1 MSRFSH
7 RFALTNLS
15 SGDDGPA
22 SNEPLLDEVGS
33 DAAPSNNT
41 SGQPADL
48 ATLARGGVLNLVGSV
63 FNGAFSFALVI
74 VVTRGLG
81 AGGSGAFFAA
91 IALFM
96 ILSNTAELGADTG
109 LLRTIPRFLVLA
121 RHRDIRRSLLVSF
134 WPILLVSVALSLA
147 TFLLVSQFATTLA
160 GSRYAEEFQ
169 SYVRVLSPFLPI
181 SVLFTVALA
190 ATRGFGTMTPTNLLD
205 RIMKP
210 VLQFLLILAVIWAG
224 LNSAAL
230 AVAWGGA
237 WIVGAVFG
245 AHYVRRLVL
254 HAERTSADPAV
265 ATQSTRA
272 LAGEFWRFS
281 MPRALAGVM
290 QIGIDKLDVLLVAA
304 LASASAAGI
313 YTATTR
319 YLIVGSFAT
328 TAIMQ
333 AMQPKISELLA
344 REDHSGSQAV
354 FQASSC
360 WLMTFTWPIYLSL
373 AIMAPV
379 ALSVFGPEFLAGQT
393 ALVLLSLTMLVPTGV
408 GPVDSVLLMGGKS
421 SWQMANAVG
430 ALVLNVLLNLVLVP
444 NLGITGAA
452 IAWAASLL
460 VMNLVPLVQVWTYL
474 RLHPFGPGSRRIA
487 VAAIGCFGVT
497 GLLVRQV
504 LGATLTGLIVFMTIG
519 GSLYALVLWRSRA
532 VLQLPVLYQ
541 ALQRRRS

>member
-1 MSRFSH
+1 MELSTGDGDSR
-7 RFALTNLS
+7 LN
-15 SGDDGPA
+15 D
-22 SNEPLLDEVGS
+22 PLLHEVASEVVPS
-33 DAAPSNNT
+33 DKT

-48 ATLARGGVLNLVGSV
+48 SSLARGGVLNLVGSV
-63 FNGAFSFALVI
+63 FHGAFSFALVI
-74 VVTRGLG
+74 IVTRGLG

-134 WPILLVSVALSLA
+134 WPILLVSVALALA

-160 GSRYAEEFQ
+160 GVRYADEFE
-169 SYVRVLSPFLPI
+169 SYVQVLAPFLPI

-190 ATRGFGTMTPTNLLD
+190 ATRGFGTMAPTNLLD
-205 RIMKP
+205 RILKP
-210 VLQFLLILAVIWAG
+210 VLQSLLILAVIWAG
-224 LNSAAL
+224 MGSVAL
-230 AVAWGGA
+230 AIAWGGA
-237 WIVGAVFG
+237 WVVGAVV
-245 AHYVRRLVL
+245 AAYYLRRLVV
-254 HAERTSADPAV
+254 HAERTSPVPAV
-265 ATQSTRA
+265 VTQSTRA

-281 MPRALAGVM
+281 LPRALAGVM

-304 LASASAAGI
+304 LASAGAAGV
-313 YTATTR
+313 YTASTR
-319 YLIVGSFAT
+319 YLIAGSFAT

-344 REDHSGSQAV
+344 LKDHSGSQAV

-379 ALSVFGPEFLAGQT
+379 ALGVFGPEFLAGQT

-421 SWQMANAVG
+421 SWQMVNAVV

-444 NLGITGAA
+444 KLGINGAA
-452 IAWAASLL
+452 IAWAGSLL
-460 VMNLVPLVQVWTYL
+460 VMNLVPLVQVWTHL
-474 RLHPFGPGSRRIA
+474 RLHPFGPGSKKIA
-487 VAAIGCFGVT
+487 IAALGCFGVT
-497 GLLVRQV
+497 GLLVRQAV
-504 LGATLTGLIVFMTIG
+504 GPTLTGFLVFVTIG
-519 GSLYALVLWRSRA
+519 SSLYALVLWRLRA
-532 VLQLPVLYQ
+532 VLQLPVLCQ
-541 ALQRRRS
+541 ALRRRRS